1 MAATQRII
9 LHVDPNRKLVELHT
23 VQQRAQVP
31 TDDWLATA
39 FSVMAI
45 SNHVCAGD
53 YDLFAELFQVDSLA
67 VAPYVLK
74 VKNGGRYVL
83 WVLDNDPNP
92 SSVDTFELP
101 NIHQVWRGSGYISF
115 YNDSGCPTGIP
126 LSYVQRIQRT
136 IRWGGHYKQGSS
148 ARFEVELGPSGVM
161 SHDLLR
167 LCKNCGPCSYTKLCG
182 RCKSTRYCSK
192 RCQAADWKNHK
203 HDCAALK

>member
-115 YNDSGCPTGIP
+115 YNESGCPSGIP
-126 LSYVQRIQRT
+126 LSYVQRIQRK

-148 ARFEVELGPSGVM
+148 ATFELELGPSGVM
-161 SHDLLR
+161 VHDLLR
-167 LCKNCGPCSYTKLCG
+167 LCKNCGPCSHTKLCG